1 MGIKMKNDNKININN
16 DNAEYFINKVKHT
29 LTSKY
34 DINKN
39 DLMSIGEF
47 IDFLKCE
54 GIEDVT
60 LKNMRDWDNKGILPA
75 YRVPQGKSREDV
87 RYYTNEHLNIVK
99 EILYLKSIGLEV
111 PYIYKIIFENEDI
124 DIIFLYKSVKN
135 LEDFKKMKDI
145 IKNIDEMEKE
155 LIVPIIKNI
164 KNEFIKNND
173 KIDESYIKKLIFNYK
188 NADLDK
194 EDITMLSFILM
205 LLSAF
210 SSYNE
215 ENNSF
220 DKVKFSDFMFD
231 ILSKY

>member
-1 MGIKMKNDNKININN
+1 MKNDKKIDINN
-16 DNAEYFINKVKHT
+16 CEAEYFLNRIKYT
-29 LTSKY
+29 LTPKSNV
-34 DINKN
+34 NKN

-47 IDFLKCE
+47 IDFLRCE

-75 YRVPQGKSREDV
+75 YRVPQGSSREDV

-99 EILYLKSIGLEV
+99 EILYLKSIGLEI
-111 PYIYKIIFENEDI
+111 PDIYKIIFENEPAEM
-124 DIIFLYKSVKN
+124 IFLYKSVKN
-135 LEDFKKMKDI
+135 TEDFKKMKDI

-164 KNEFIKNND
+164 KSEFIKNNN

-188 NADLDK
+188 NADLDS

-215 ENNSF
+215 EDNSF
-220 DKVKFSDFMFD
+220 DKAKFSDFMLD
-231 ILSKY
+231 IVSKY

>member
-1 MGIKMKNDNKININN
+1 MKSYKKIDMNN
-16 DNAEYFINKVKHT
+16 DNAYYFINKVKHT
-29 LTSKY
+29 LTSKNN
-34 DINKN
+34 INKN

-47 IDFLKCE
+47 IDLLKCE
-54 GIEDVT
+54 GISDVT
-60 LKNMRDWDNKGILPA
+60 FKNMRDWDNKGILPA

-87 RYYTNEHLNIVK
+87 RYYSNEHLNMVK
-99 EILYLKSIGLEV
+99 EILYLKSVGLEL
-111 PYIYKIIFENEDI
+111 PDIYKIMFENEDA

-135 LEDFKKMKDI
+135 LEDFKRMKDV

-188 NADLDK
+188 NADLDS

-205 LLSAF
+205 LLSDF

-215 ENNSF
+215 EDNSF
-220 DKVKFSDFMFD
+220 DKKKFSDFMTD
-231 ILSKY
+231 IISKY